1 MTPVIFYSFILFF
14 TTIFLFDYFFNQK
27 ETNQNNIEHYPINYD
42 TIYDNSDYDINNN
55 FDTLFNF
62 FILSELIE

>member
-42 TIYDNSDYDINNN
+42 TNNN

>member
-1 MTPVIFYSFILFF
+1 MSSMIFYSFILFF

-42 TIYDNSDYDINNN
+42 TIYDNSDDNKNNN

-62 FILSELIE
+62 FILSELME